1 LYPAPGDYFI
11 DAGRTIPMYFT
22 PGNHEYYTNLIPPET
37 DTNLAYYS
45 KHVSPDEDYFIV
57 KGYAVLLF
65 LRSGWD
71 DNRSILVD
79 PDIDNPEGSGLTPGQ
94 CQWVRNTL
102 HTYSNKRK
110 IIIMHHPPS
119 NANGIFYDGTPC
131 TQVLDTADG
140 SILNNRTTF
149 LNILDSNHVD
159 IVLCGHVH
167 QNVVCNRAG
176 TVVPENWPTAT
187 RYVQTGGGFQ
197 GCYRIIIVD
206 SNFVY
211 VGTPQIASP
220 TAGVENSLTAS
231 STDYDILYRTDN
243 KTITITC
250 MDKMNEPVNT
260 IIGLYAATGQQV
272 YSNNSTMNQ
281 GTTKVISMG
290 NLAKGMYIL
299 KITGKENP
307 ITRKVMLN

>member
-1 LYPAPGDYFI
+1 
-11 DAGRTIPMYFT
+11 
-22 PGNHEYYTNLIPPET
+22 
-37 DTNLAYYS
+37 
-45 KHVSPDEDYFIV
+45 
-57 KGYAVLLF
+57 
-65 LRSGWD
+65 
-71 DNRSILVD
+71 
-79 PDIDNPEGSGLTPGQ
+79 
-94 CQWVRNTL
+94 
-102 HTYSNKRK
+102 
-110 IIIMHHPPS
+110 MHHPPS